1 MITYLLIGAAAVIGI
16 ALYLRPSK
24 LSEGTYSNV
33 SIDDLN
39 HLLNDKNTILVDVRT
54 PREISQGVIGQ
65 PLKIELGAGMNHK
78 FSELDKSKKY
88 ILYCKSGRRSVLAS
102 KMMVSQ
108 GFKDVNN
115 LLGGYLAWKAS
126 H

>member
-24 LSEGTYSNV
+24 LSEGTYNDV
-33 SIDDLN
+33 SINDLN

-54 PREISQGVIGQ
+54 PREINQGVIGQ
-65 PLKIELGAGMNHK
+65 PLEIELGPGMK
-78 FSELDKSKKY
+78 QKLSELDKNKKY

-102 KMMVSQ
+102 KVMVGQ

-126 H
+126 N